1 MTDYL
6 RFTTSVS
13 RPSDLIM
20 DTPITEPYRGWTIT
34 VKAENNMCANFSF
47 DITSPEGQR
56 QHVAMGGDN
65 SLRALER
72 AREMIDME
80 LAFSEEG

>member
-1 MTDYL
+1 
-6 RFTTSVS
+6 
-13 RPSDLIM
+13 M
-20 DTPITEPYRGWTIT
+20 DPPLTELYRGWTIT

-47 DITSPEGQR
+47 AITSPEGHR

-65 SLRALER
+65 SKRANER

-80 LAFSEEG
+80 LSFAEGD

>member
-1 MTDYL
+1 MCTDQ
-6 RFTTSVS
+6 
-13 RPSDLIM
+13 IM
-20 DTPITEPYRGWTIT
+20 DSPISEKYKGWTIT

-47 DITSPEGQR
+47 DITNPEGHC

-65 SLRALER
+65 SRRALER

-80 LAFSEEG
+80 LAFNEQS